1 MKLYHALLIFF
12 FFSCSTKKEMY
23 QVECNSLNNE
33 GYVELKISNLLNPNE
48 YQIEQASIDAI
59 KAVLYTGYSSVK
71 CQSQK
76 PMLNSIDEKE
86 NFKKIESSFFSKKG
100 VWKNFIRNTNNS
112 KSEIGFFVMV
122 NKEELRKYLESKGV
136 IKKLTNGF

>member
-122 NKEELRKYLESKGV
+122 NKEELRKYLENKGV
-136 IKKLTNGF
+136 IKKLTKGF